1 MFIAVV
7 IQMLFKQELKLK
19 LLVIFRIQIESAKY
33 LEYYNFYMY
42 KINNL
47 FIQCQVALTN
57 LYCLFKLL
65 QAFDILFLKSFNLT
79 SSLYTDD

>member
-1 MFIAVV
+1 
-7 IQMLFKQELKLK
+7 
-19 LLVIFRIQIESAKY
+19 
-33 LEYYNFYMY
+33 MY

>member
-1 MFIAVV
+1 
-7 IQMLFKQELKLK
+7 MLFKQELKLK

-33 LEYYNFYMY
+33 YNLYMY

-57 LYCLFKLL
+57 LYCLCKLL

-79 SSLYTDD
+79 SSLYTDY

>member
-1 MFIAVV
+1 
-7 IQMLFKQELKLK
+7 MLFKQELKLK
-19 LLVIFRIQIESAKY
+19 LLEIFRIQIESAKY
-33 LEYYNFYMY
+33 LEYYNFYIY

-65 QAFDILFLKSFNLT
+65 QAFDMLFLKVLIK
-79 SSLYTDD
+79 LKVVHR

>member
-1 MFIAVV
+1 
-7 IQMLFKQELKLK
+7 MLFKQELKLK
-19 LLVIFRIQIESAKY
+19 LLVIFLVIQIESAKY
-33 LEYYNFYMY
+33 LEYYNLYMY

-57 LYCLFKLL
+57 LYCLCKLL

-79 SSLYTDD
+79 SSLYTDY